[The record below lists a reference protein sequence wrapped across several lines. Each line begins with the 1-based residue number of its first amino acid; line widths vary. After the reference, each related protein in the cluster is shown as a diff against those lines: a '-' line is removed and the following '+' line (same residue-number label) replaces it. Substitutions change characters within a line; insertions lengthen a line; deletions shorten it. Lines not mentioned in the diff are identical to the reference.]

1 MIFLYLYL
9 ANIVKI
15 VKIVKKQKTFSL
27 KNITIWTENRKK
39 MNSNSPNNSPNS
51 TNIHVHLE
59 KENGNSDISVSYE
72 KFQKML
78 FLSNAL
84 NDGWSI
90 KKRKDSYIFTKNH
103 EGKKEVLED
112 SYLLEFMKKNMNFN
126 DLLK

>member
-1 MIFLYLYL
+1 M
-9 ANIVKI
+9 NII
-15 VKIVKKQKTFSL
+15 L
-27 KNITIWTENRKK
+27 
-39 MNSNSPNNSPNS
+39 
-51 TNIHVHLE
+51 
-59 KENGNSDISVSYE
+59 ENGNKISIE
-72 KFQKML
+72 NIKFQKML

-84 NDGWSI
+84 NNGWSI